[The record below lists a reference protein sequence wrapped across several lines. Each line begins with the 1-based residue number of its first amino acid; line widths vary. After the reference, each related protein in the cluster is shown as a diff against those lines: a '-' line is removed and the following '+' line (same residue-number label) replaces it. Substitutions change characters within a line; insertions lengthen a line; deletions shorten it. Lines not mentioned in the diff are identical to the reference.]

1 MGGPNE
7 YKVRFFFFLFFS
19 IVKKNF
25 FFSLFSGFSEKRE
38 KNSLFFSFFLL
49 FFLPSLS
56 SSLSFF
62 FSHPLSRFLL
72 FLSSSL
78 TLSLASLFLSQGR
91 NMVDAHIGLV
101 DLRYPED
108 FLIVAKA
115 LAAVLAE
122 LNVPKQETD
131 DVMALVGTLEPDF
144 KKIAR
149 FRKMMEEDT
158 E

>member
-1 MGGPNE
+1 M
-7 YKVRFFFFLFFS
+7 
-19 IVKKNF
+19 I
-25 FFSLFSGFSEKRE
+25 
-38 KNSLFFSFFLL
+38 
-49 FFLPSLS
+49 
-56 SSLSFF
+56 
-62 FSHPLSRFLL
+62 
-72 FLSSSL
+72 
-78 TLSLASLFLSQGR
+78 
-91 NMVDAHIGLV
+91 DAHIGLV

>member
-1 MGGPNE
+1 M
-7 YKVRFFFFLFFS
+7 
-19 IVKKNF
+19 
-25 FFSLFSGFSEKRE
+25 
-38 KNSLFFSFFLL
+38 
-49 FFLPSLS
+49 
-56 SSLSFF
+56 
-62 FSHPLSRFLL
+62 
-72 FLSSSL
+72 
-78 TLSLASLFLSQGR
+78 
-91 NMVDAHIGLV
+91 
-101 DLRYPED
+101 RYPED